1 MQFNKMMR
9 SYWSMRSRCLNCN
22 FPQTHLSRAVVD
34 SCHLGTTGTSFHEK
48 LPRSTRRY
56 SPTLALTLQLL
67 RSTTSAAQFF
77 LPEPFGQPGLL
88 SESVLSWKKYLPETP
103 RSNVAGV
110 QQSDDAAYKCA
121 QSRAIRRMKAQNPE
135 GLVGRARISAKI
147 GRAHV

>member
-121 QSRAIRRMKAQNPE
+121 QSRA
-135 GLVGRARISAKI
+135 KI